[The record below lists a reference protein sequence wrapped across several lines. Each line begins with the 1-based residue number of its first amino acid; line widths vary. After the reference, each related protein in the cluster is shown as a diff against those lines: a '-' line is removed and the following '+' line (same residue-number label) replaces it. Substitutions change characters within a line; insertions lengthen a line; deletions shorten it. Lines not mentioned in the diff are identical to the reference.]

1 MPSVSGIALARLGAV
16 ASCLACAPRPA
27 PAAGRKRRKSAEK
40 KKAKKGK
47 KAKKDKKVKK
57 GKAGKTS
64 RANAK
69 AKSNVGKKSR
79 SKGGAAKES
88 VSTPPVAA
96 APARPWEQGG
106 AAQSE
111 KIASTQKW
119 LASQRKKLGLE
130 LVDGFDP
137 VKVKIARGPAPKQGE
152 ADPLIAKLRRMGE
165 QRGRGMQGV
174 MDDAAERKP
183 KPKPKV

>member
-1 MPSVSGIALARLGAV
+1 MPSVSGASLARLGAV

-47 KAKKDKKVKK
+47 KDKKVKK

-79 SKGGAAKES
+79 SKGGAAKKS
-88 VSTPPVAA
+88 VPIPPVAA
-96 APARPWEQGG
+96 APARPWERGG

-137 VKVKIARGPAPKQGE
+137 VKVKTARGPAPKQGE

-183 KPKPKV
+183 KPKAKV